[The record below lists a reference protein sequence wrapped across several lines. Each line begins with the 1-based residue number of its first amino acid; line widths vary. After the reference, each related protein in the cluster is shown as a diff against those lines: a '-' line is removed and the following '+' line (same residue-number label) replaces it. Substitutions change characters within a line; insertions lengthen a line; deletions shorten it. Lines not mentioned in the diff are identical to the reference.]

1 MFPFYLGLYQDKLGK
16 PLEFF
21 LPYGFKAKGPR
32 ANLEEFIQILLQV
45 LDGLGLI
52 SLEESDL

>member
-21 LPYGFKAKGPR
+21 LPYGFKAKVPR

-45 LDGLGLI
+45 LD
-52 SLEESDL
+52 EVRV